1 MIKVKIKK
9 KMEDEFSK
17 TLVSDIMQD
26 KPFIEAGLP
35 GDEIIISTILY
46 GTAPEWLNRDL
57 ADDSLVLRVYPNG
70 VSYVS
75 SVSRNKTMNIKYVD
89 VTMEVRI

>member
-35 GDEIIISTILY
+35 GDEIMT
-46 GTAPEWLNRDL
+46 
-57 ADDSLVLRVYPNG
+57 VY
-70 VSYVS
+70 
-75 SVSRNKTMNIKYVD
+75 I
-89 VTMEVRI
+89 